1 MVLKQVNRYMM
12 AFSTHLKYSNYKGVT
27 LKEGEGNRLKGREER
42 LALFQVTEQQSIG
55 LWYKYRRVM
64 VNAGPVQQI
73 LNPVLH
79 ITFSSFYTK
88 LLLIHLNFLRPMKSL
103 SFICPSVTNFCQ
115 DWFISFSW
123 YCTWW

>member
-79 ITFSSFYTK
+79 NVQFILYKTPINPFEFSASYEIT
-88 LLLIHLNFLRPMKSL
+88 LVHL
-103 SFICPSVTNFCQ
+103 SVCH
-115 DWFISFSW
+115 
-123 YCTWW
+123 